1 MYRSSPGRLPILLE
15 ETPPQLPQ
23 RSHSAPGTDTTRHY
37 VDSQSPRNGLLA
49 GHALVFAI
57 GSGLNKPQAETL
69 AAKVKVHAGRLVK
82 GAGKKASEGIVKGS
96 ASIEDRRKAFGA
108 ATVVICGPRARVD
121 APELEGARKCA
132 SVNWLTDAFGSKRL
146 GHVDDY
152 APLPAVV
159 VEAPPPPEPKKPRT
173 SWPERM
179 KQPVRRV
186 LVTPSSRARRWRG
199 GRRDDSRRRAA
210 TRGRTTSHRAEGE
223 LPPNDKIVKKLE
235 ELCEFYES
243 SDDGTSQFKLRGTRR
258 AINKLKLLG
267 RDLTDDDVEESA
279 LRRILGSKFKVGS
292 NKETIKKIQEI
303 HESGD
308 LDRLRTYRADPRRC
322 AIMELSKVW
331 GIGYRKAQTLID
343 KNNIWSVKELKEEA
357 EKNPKIVEAR
367 VHRTLRCHDDLQ
379 LRMSR
384 EEAMVIG
391 DRVRSC
397 ARAVFAELLPL
408 HDVAKLKVEV
418 RRRRPLSPIARRS
431 RVDGVARVLRAPPR
445 RRRRAQV
452 PWVLSAGPARLRR
465 RRCVGDARGLAG

>member
-1 MYRSSPGRLPILLE
+1 M
-15 ETPPQLPQ
+15 
-23 RSHSAPGTDTTRHY
+23 
-37 VDSQSPRNGLLA
+37 
-49 GHALVFAI
+49 
-57 GSGLNKPQAETL
+57 
-69 AAKVKVHAGRLVK
+69 
-82 GAGKKASEGIVKGS
+82 
-96 ASIEDRRKAFGA
+96 
-108 ATVVICGPRARVD
+108 VICGPRARVD

-179 KQPVRRV
+179 KQGLACQRAPKPEPTRR
-186 LVTPSSRARRWRG
+186 PSRMAWRASTHGWTSRQKA
-199 GRRDDSRRRAA
+199 
-210 TRGRTTSHRAEGE
+210 
-223 LPPNDKIVKKLE
+223 NDKIVQKLE

-243 SDDGTSQFKLRGTRR
+243 SDDATNQFKLRGTRR

-384 EEAMVIG
+384 EEALVIG
-391 DRVRSC
+391 SAV
-397 ARAVFAELLPL
+397 AKAVFAELLPL
-408 HDVAKLKVEV
+408 HDVAKLKVEGA
-418 RRRRPLSPIARRS
+418 PAASLSPIARRS
-431 RVDGVARVLRAPPR
+431 RVDGVAASPRRCRAAPR

-452 PWVLSAGPARLRR
+452 PWVVQEGPARLRR
-465 RRCVGDARGLAG
+465 R